1 MSTLFTIFRAKRQ
14 LLATLAV
21 LAGVSALSLE
31 AAQWLPFD
39 GSAFKKAQTE
49 GKTVVID
56 FHATW
61 CPTCAAQRPVLEK
74 LIGESEFKNVVAFVA
89 DFDSSS
95 EIKKQMK
102 VASQSTIVV
111 FKGNREVARS
121 TGVTNEDDLR
131 TLLKKGL

>member
-1 MSTLFTIFRAKRQ
+1 MFSIFRTKRNR
-14 LLATLAV
+14 LATWAALV
-21 LAGVSALSLE
+21 GLSVVSLG
-31 AAQWLPFD
+31 AAQWGPFD
-39 GSAFKKAQTE
+39 SSAFEKAQAD

-61 CPTCAAQRPVLEK
+61 CPTCAAQKPVLEK
-74 LIGESEFKNVVAFVA
+74 LIGEGEFKNVVAFVA

-95 EIKKQMK
+95 DLKKRMK
-102 VASQSTIVV
+102 VASQSTLVV

-131 TLLKKGL
+131 ALLKEGL